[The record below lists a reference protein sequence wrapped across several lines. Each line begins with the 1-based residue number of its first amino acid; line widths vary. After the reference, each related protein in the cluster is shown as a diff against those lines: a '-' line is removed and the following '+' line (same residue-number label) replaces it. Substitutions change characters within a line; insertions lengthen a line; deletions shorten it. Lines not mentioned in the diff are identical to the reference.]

1 LSLQNVAEKHMAT
14 YEEGVARD
22 FIDVFIEGI
31 KKEKDPTFNLE
42 QLIVVCM
49 DLFLGGTDTTS
60 NALSFTF
67 LYLAV
72 YPEVQQKLRDE
83 LERISPGREPALS
96 DSPE

>member
-1 LSLQNVAEKHMAT
+1 MAT
-14 YEEGVARD
+14 YEEGVTRD

-60 NALSFTF
+60 NALSFVF
-67 LYLAV
+67 LYLAM
-72 YPEVQQKLRDE
+72 YPEVQKKMRNEIKRL
-83 LERISPGREPALS
+83 SPGQEPALS
-96 DSPE
+96 DSQE

>member
-1 LSLQNVAEKHMAT
+1 MAT
-14 YEEGVARD
+14 YEEGAPRD

-31 KKEKDPTFNLE
+31 KKEKDPTFELE

-60 NALSFTF
+60 NALSFVF

-83 LERISPGREPALS
+83 LERISPGQEPALS
-96 DSPE
+96 DSQE